1 MGSWGISIY
10 SSVRKI
16 CCFEWCKEMIPQQ
29 NWASDQGHDKTKS
42 SRRNHRHYLSTV
54 LILMTKN
61 SKIWALLSFHNYSN
75 DFYLLLHLH
84 FSQRQKKK
92 GKKRKQE
99 MRRWHRRGVVHRKE
113 RKEKR
118 DWGERN
124 RRQLLELWPLLHSY
138 WAESAWCTYNV
149 SGQSAGEEQKGGG
162 IEVRW
167 PSCTCPVSLPSV
179 KILLETLYFFMIIMS
194 EVYIILLILCNCIYS
209 FKRIQ

>member
-1 MGSWGISIY
+1 M
-10 SSVRKI
+10 
-16 CCFEWCKEMIPQQ
+16 
-29 NWASDQGHDKTKS
+29 
-42 SRRNHRHYLSTV
+42 HYLSRV

-92 GKKRKQE
+92 IRRRIKE
-99 MRRWHRRGVVHRKE
+99 MRRWNRRELVHRKE

-138 WAESAWCTYNV
+138 RAESVWSTCKM
-149 SGQSAGEEQKGGG
+149 SGESAGEEQKGGG
-162 IEVRW
+162 IAIMYM
-167 PSCTCPVSLPSV
+167 SCFSSISQNLVGDTV
-179 KILLETLYFFMIIMS
+179 FFHDNYVWGLHNSPNFI
-194 EVYIILLILCNCIYS
+194 
-209 FKRIQ
+209 